1 MRKPTLLPS
10 FTPLRLTFLGLA
22 IVMTVLALLPLQ
34 AEPVFTQQGCFQ
46 YCEDWHWSPNCCNGN
61 KQVQERTCTDG
72 IGNYCTEYR
81 CSTLI
86 CAQ

>member
-10 FTPLRLTFLGLA
+10 LSPRRLTLLGLA
-22 IVMTVLALLPLQ
+22 VLMTALALLPVQ
-34 AEPVFTQQGCFQ
+34 AEPVFTAQGCFQ
-46 YCEDWHWSPNCCNGN
+46 YCEDWHWSPSCCIS
-61 KQVQERTCTDG
+61 KQRQERTCTDG
-72 IGNYCTEYR
+72 VGHYCTEYQ